1 MEQGESKVVDK
12 PFDNEERYLMKQVE
26 AGNMAKLSK
35 NREAEI
41 RKAVLSKNISIR
53 INHADLDA
61 IRSKAKTA
69 GLPYQ
74 TLINAII
81 HRYVNG
87 EIIFKNPVL

>member
-1 MEQGESKVVDK
+1 MEKYKVVDK
-12 PFDNEERYLMKQVE
+12 PFDDEERYLMEQVE
-26 AGNMAKLSK
+26 AGNMVKLSK
-35 NREAEI
+35 KREAEI
-41 RKAVLSKNISIR
+41 RRTVFTKNISIR
-53 INHADLDA
+53 INQTDLDA
-61 IRSKAKTA
+61 IRLIADTA

>member
-1 MEQGESKVVDK
+1 MTKYKVVDK
-12 PFDNEERYLMKQVE
+12 PFDAEERYLMKQIE

-35 NREAEI
+35 KREAEI

-61 IRSKAKTA
+61 IRLKAEAA

-81 HRYVNG
+81 HRYVKG
-87 EIIFKNPVL
+87 EIVLKNPIL